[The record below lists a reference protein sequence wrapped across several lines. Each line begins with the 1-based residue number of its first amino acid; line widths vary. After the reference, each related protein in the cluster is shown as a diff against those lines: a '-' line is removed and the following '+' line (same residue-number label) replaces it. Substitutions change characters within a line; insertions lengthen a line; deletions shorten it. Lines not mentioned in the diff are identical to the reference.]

1 VNEFY
6 LVLILFLHAEIEVKV
21 HYRSKIRQEMLKI
34 TALSSVKQL
43 LIQVAKILP
52 GQVSS
57 ENMIISHDG
66 KIIDDMKIRVIS
78 LSLEDPFCVCKF
90 SFVVL

>member
-1 VNEFY
+1 
-6 LVLILFLHAEIEVKV
+6 
-21 HYRSKIRQEMLKI
+21 MLKI

-66 KIIDDMKIRVIS
+66 KIIKYVLLVFLWRILSAFVS
-78 LSLEDPFCVCKF
+78 L
-90 SFVVL
+90 VLLFYEL